1 MKLEICVQLQIPNNQ
16 LYLLEDVCLGKR
28 LEEEA

>member
-1 MKLEICVQLQIPNNQ
+1 MKQICVQLQIPSNQ
-16 LYLLEDVCLGKR
+16 LYLLEAVCLGKR